1 MTVRRLLPRKEEPE
15 DEQPPDVGALML
27 ADWLTALEG
36 ERDAVIMRLR
46 QIERILIK
54 YGRLPEES
62 LPRRVR

>member
-1 MTVRRLLPRKEEPE
+1 MSDDDWRLLKRGEAHE
-15 DEQPPDVGALML
+15 PPDVGALAL

-36 ERDAVIMRLR
+36 ERDVVIMRLR
-46 QIERILIK
+46 QIERILVK